1 MLSKMKRS
9 LRELGLCEALRENE
23 NVFVRFVVWD
33 YWGPWGAGENVGI
46 WYWAKDLR
54 W

>member
-1 MLSKMKRS
+1 MFFKMKRF
-9 LRELGLCEALRENE
+9 LRELGFCEVFRENE

-33 YWGPWGAGENVGI
+33 YWGFWGVGENVGI
-46 WYWAKDLR
+46 WYWVKDFR